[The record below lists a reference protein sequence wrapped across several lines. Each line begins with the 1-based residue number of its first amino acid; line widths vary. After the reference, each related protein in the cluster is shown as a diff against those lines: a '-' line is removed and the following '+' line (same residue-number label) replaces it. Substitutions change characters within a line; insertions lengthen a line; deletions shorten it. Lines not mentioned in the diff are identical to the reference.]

1 MKSEFLCEEDIEKIG
16 YVSNVKEF
24 KIDVNNNIDNLE
36 ICPNQMVILNIQNIQ
51 CETSSIFLKGHLVGD
66 DREYSLGY
74 IVDKKYTEVLSDCT
88 EEFVSNEMDIKD
100 GTEYSLY
107 IINCSNKILTF
118 SGNVFANLDDLIYHD
133 YGNESLRVEENSNI
147 IIDLSGLSNSRDIE
161 GIYVYNCI
169 TRQTV
174 KFQFSRLI
182 EYESQQEGIYL
193 VYAMTVQG
201 EIIDLSKYV
210 TIEYSINEGNGIIG
224 LWLFIEAFFYNNKK
238 TKGGTTYVQKIKSI
252 AALVMAGV
260 LILGQNSFAYAK
272 EEVNNLTP
280 YQERLI
286 LLNDEL
292 GTDYV
297 LSPTGDTT
305 YDEMVTF
312 YTNMSLDE
320 FEEYIRDAYV
330 AEQAFDKVVA
340 QETEMRKDDDAVGYS
355 TLEK

>member
-1 MKSEFLCEEDIEKIG
+1 MIILPNKNEKYVKEMNSLIFSHDIEEQIMSNILKHKKKNINIYIYMVALITIFVCIIVIRYINVPNKMKSEFLCEEDIEKIG

-224 LWLFIEAFFYNNKK
+224 L
-238 TKGGTTYVQKIKSI
+238 
-252 AALVMAGV
+252 
-260 LILGQNSFAYAK
+260 
-272 EEVNNLTP
+272 
-280 YQERLI
+280 
-286 LLNDEL
+286 
-292 GTDYV
+292 
-297 LSPTGDTT
+297 
-305 YDEMVTF
+305 
-312 YTNMSLDE
+312 
-320 FEEYIRDAYV
+320 
-330 AEQAFDKVVA
+330 
-340 QETEMRKDDDAVGYS
+340 
-355 TLEK
+355 